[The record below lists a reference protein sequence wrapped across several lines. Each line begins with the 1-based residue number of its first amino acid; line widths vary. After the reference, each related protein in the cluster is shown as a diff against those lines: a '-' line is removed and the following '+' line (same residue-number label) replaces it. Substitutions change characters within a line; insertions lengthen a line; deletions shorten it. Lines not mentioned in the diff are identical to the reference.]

1 LNRVGHVEPKG
12 PGGPQID
19 DELELGGIAHLG
31 TAALRDFDPAYV
43 GSGSQP
49 VTLEMSK
56 RLPVYLQK
64 QTFDGGALDLN
75 EPAAPFR
82 RI

>member
-1 LNRVGHVEPKG
+1 
-12 PGGPQID
+12 
-19 DELELGGIAHLG
+19 
-31 TAALRDFDPAYV
+31 
-43 GSGSQP
+43 
-49 VTLEMSK
+49 MSK